1 MKQNIYHL
9 DFETYSDV
17 DIKDVGAFRYAEDPS
32 TEILILAIAR
42 NDEPP
47 VVWDA
52 LKYKTNET
60 NNIEAVDLLIE
71 AVFDSLD
78 GGAPIYAHNVYFEHA
93 IFQSVLQRQFN
104 IPRPQITQW
113 RCTQAM
119 CRLAGIPESLD
130 KAGDFLNLDLTKDDD
145 GKRLIRKFSCPR
157 KPTKKNPSSR
167 ILPQDDPVDFQRF
180 VDYCVQDVETERE
193 LHKTLTAFEMKGETL
208 NTFHLDLAMNSRGLP
223 LNVPALEH
231 ASKLLEE
238 YEGDAA
244 EQFREI
250 VGLNHTQ
257 RDKVHAWAKARGY
270 TADNLQA
277 DTVAKFL
284 ANPGNASKECVDA
297 LTLRAKVSF
306 AATKK
311 IPKMMEVVCED
322 GHAKGQFTVF
332 GATRTHRWS
341 GRDLQP
347 QNMKRSTP
355 LTAATFPYIRGMSL
369 EDVGTYLGPVQ
380 SVLAQ
385 SIRHFMGNGQP
396 LLQADYSAVEAC
408 GNPWLCGDEKTCQ
421 EFREGKPKYAM
432 MASTIFNVPVDQVMA
447 EHKAQKGK
455 KRFIGK
461 QTVLGCGYQMWWPT
475 FRATCASYNFVP
487 PPDMVDEFRARWP
500 GMWQEALAMTGNPE
514 PWTMEEM
521 EWPKYPFMRCDNQY
535 TRKNGQRV
543 FQRRRLFA
551 HAFDEVGRGK
561 IEDPKAPT
569 EAEFVRMTFDDL
581 AFRAVRAWRD
591 EHPVIVQAWRN
602 IDKAAKDAIRNP
614 GQVFEGTPKIKFQV
628 TKKPGFPALVMF
640 LPGGHKLVYP
650 KAFIKEPEKDALGG
664 EQKSSICFW
673 GIPPT
678 KSVWGWCY
686 THGGKLLGN
695 ATQATCGKIM
705 GFGAYN
711 AWHKKNYLP
720 YMLVHDEAITPKGE
734 GQSVEELMRLLCELP
749 PWADG
754 FPLQADGNEIPFYMK
769 T

>member
-1 MKQNIYHL
+1 MNKKNIYHL
-9 DFETYSDV
+9 DFETYSAAP
-17 DIKDVGAFRYAEDPS
+17 IRDVGAFKYAEDPS

-47 VVWDA
+47 LVWHANTAAMAAIDVLSDA
-52 LKYKTNET
+52 VSE
-60 NNIEAVDLLIE
+60 
-71 AVFDSLD
+71 
-78 GGAPIYAHNVYFEHA
+78 GAPIYAHNAYFENA
-93 IFQSVLQRQFN
+93 ICQNVLQRQFN
-104 IPRPQITQW
+104 IPRPQVTQW

-119 CRLAGIPESLD
+119 CRLSAIPESLEA
-130 KAGDFLNLDLTKDDD
+130 AGDFLNLDLTKDDE
-145 GKRLIRKFSCPR
+145 GKRLIRKFTCSR
-157 KPTKKNPSSR
+157 KPTKRDPRTR
-167 ILPQDDPVDFQRF
+167 IMPQEDPIDFENF
-180 VDYCVQDVETERE
+180 VNYCIRDVETERE
-193 LHKTLTAFEMKGETL
+193 LHRTLATFEMTGETL

-223 LNVPALEH
+223 LNVPALNH
-231 ASKLLEE
+231 AERLLLE

-244 EQFREI
+244 EQFREL

-257 RDKVHAWAKARGY
+257 RDKVQAWAKARGY
-270 TADNLQA
+270 PANDLQA

-284 ANPGNASKECVDA
+284 ANPGNAAPDCVKA

-311 IPKMMEVVCED
+311 IPKMLDVVCED

-332 GATRTHRWS
+332 GAIRSHRWT

-347 QNMKRSTP
+347 QNMKRSTG
-355 LTAATFPYIRGMSL
+355 LTAAAFPYIQGMSL
-369 EDVGTYLGPVQ
+369 DDVETYIGPVQ
-380 SVLAQ
+380 SVFAQ
-385 SIRHFMGNGQP
+385 SIRHFVGNGEP

-432 MASTIFNVPVDQVMA
+432 MASTIFSVSVDQVLT
-447 EHKAQKGK
+447 EHKAGHGE

-461 QTVLGCGYQMWWPT
+461 QTVLGCGYQMGWSK
-475 FRATCASYNFVP
+475 FRGTCSSYGFQP
-487 PPDMVDEFRARWP
+487 PADMVDDFRARWP
-500 GMWQEALAMTGNPE
+500 GLWQEALALTANPE
-514 PWTMEEM
+514 PWTMQEM
-521 EWPKYPFMRCDNQY
+521 EWPKFPFMRCDNQY
-535 TRKNGQRV
+535 TRKKGQRI

-561 IEDPKAPT
+561 IDDPKNPT
-569 EAEFVRMTFDDL
+569 DAEFVRLAFDDL

-614 GQVFEGTPKIKFQV
+614 GKMFEGTPRIKFQM

-650 KAFIKEPEKDALGG
+650 RPQLKWDGPEDQEPDYDD
-664 EQKSSICFW
+664 SFNTSIRFW
-673 GIPPT
+673 GIPPG
-678 KSVWGWCY
+678 KSVWGWCHTY
-686 THGGKLLGN
+686 GGKLLEN
-695 ATQATCGKIM
+695 ATQCICGKVM

-711 AWHKKNYLP
+711 AWKKGGYLP
-720 YMLVHDEAITPKGE
+720 YMLVHDEGIAPKLE
-734 GQSVEELMRLLCELP
+734 GQTLTGFIDLLCELP
-749 PWADG
+749 KWAEG